1 MLVEQVQ
8 TNNSFYVWSM
18 NHYEYQYKL
27 KKLLQFLYDAML
39 KKDEQRIKELK
50 DQIEFLYK
58 TQGLKD
64 EDWVIRRDNWKP
76 ITENAELMPECA
88 GVHL

>member
-1 MLVEQVQ
+1 
-8 TNNSFYVWSM
+8 M

-58 TQGLKD
+58 TQGLND
-64 EDWVIRRDNWKP
+64 EN
-76 ITENAELMPECA
+76 
-88 GVHL
+88 

>member
-1 MLVEQVQ
+1 
-8 TNNSFYVWSM
+8 
-18 NHYEYQYKL
+18 
-27 KKLLQFLYDAML
+27 ML

-64 EDWVIRRDNWKP
+64 ED
-76 ITENAELMPECA
+76 
-88 GVHL
+88 

>member
-1 MLVEQVQ
+1 MLVEQIQ
-8 TNNSFYVWSM
+8 TNNSFLSWK
-18 NHYEYQYKL
+18 YERIRIPVRI
-27 KKLLQFLYDAML
+27 KKIITML

-64 EDWVIRRDNWKP
+64 ED
-76 ITENAELMPECA
+76 
-88 GVHL
+88 